1 MCKISARSNF
11 DKVYEMTQS
20 PARKRRAD
28 AQRSAASIVG
38 AAAQVLDDD
47 PDASMEAIARAAG
60 VTRQTVYAH
69 FPSREQL
76 LRGLLDHLTAEAI
89 AEIDAADIDSG
100 PAIDAL
106 FRLLEASD
114 RSAGRYPVLLQTLS
128 TMRLDPSDDAQLHAP
143 VANRLRRILRRG
155 QDTGEFDTQLPTDW
169 LIAATINLGH
179 AAGES
184 VGDGRLSKPEADD
197 ALRTSLLR
205 ILTPGHPVHGL

>member
-1 MCKISARSNF
+1 
-11 DKVYEMTQS
+11 MTQS
-20 PARKRRAD
+20 QARKQRVD
-28 AQRSAASIVG
+28 AQRSAASVVG
-38 AAAQVLDDD
+38 AAVQVLDDD

-76 LRGLLDHLTAEAI
+76 LRALLDHLTAEVV

-100 PAIDAL
+100 PAVDAL
-106 FRLLEASD
+106 FRLLKASD
-114 RSAGRYPVLLQTLS
+114 RSTGRYPVLLQTLS
-128 TMRLDPSDDAQLHAP
+128 AMRLDESDDAQLHAP
-143 VANRLRRILRRG
+143 VANRLRRIIRRG
-155 QDTGEFDTQLPTDW
+155 QEAGEFDAQLSTDW

-184 VGDGRLSKPEADD
+184 VGAGHLSKAEADD

-205 ILTPGHPVHGL
+205 ILTPGPTE